1 MQRVGV
7 PELPFKGERA
17 PPLIVIRNERGG
29 RRRRRVFVVQMC
41 LRQRR
46 LDRKFPSCVSALPPS
61 LARSGVSPSLFLRA
75 RAASPSFP
83 SSTGVDVAAA
93 EKQLFTV
100 ALLPSS
106 FISAAW
112 RLGRAIVT
120 CVVWSQSR
128 LLLSASKD
136 ARRGVRRRPCA
147 CAIKCPPLPSRRG
160 TSYQEHGHGRREGR
174 GGTQRQGAGGR
185 AAELLCITMMLMS
198 VAVSPELCSFN
209 DGGRNGTER
218 NAWL

>member
-136 ARRGVRRRPCA
+136 ARRGVRRRA
-147 CAIKCPPLPSRRG
+147 RVRSSVNPSRPDGARRTRNMG
-160 TSYQEHGHGRREGR
+160 T
-174 GGTQRQGAGGR
+174 
-185 AAELLCITMMLMS
+185 
-198 VAVSPELCSFN
+198 
-209 DGGRNGTER
+209 DGGRRGEER
-218 NAWL
+218 RGKGRADGRRSYSA